1 MIVGPSHGSIG
12 RVIRAN
18 HLGLTFETESAE
30 SLSRIID
37 EALGSS
43 FVLDGT
49 YRTYQA
55 RLRPEIFIERYRKLY
70 EGVKNS

>member
-30 SLSRIID
+30 SLSRAID
-37 EALGSS
+37 EALDSS
-43 FVLDGT
+43 FVPDET
-49 YRTYQA
+49 YRAYQE
-55 RLRPEIFIERYRKLY
+55 RLRLEIFIERYRKLY
-70 EGVKNS
+70 RLSLN